1 MNRSCG
7 SSEGQERG
15 VFVVDRPRP
24 EVARVEMRNKIRVRR
39 KGRKRG
45 ESDSMAILYET
56 VGYLYQ
62 KSIQPPTNASKY
74 RS

>member
-1 MNRSCG
+1 MRMYSG
-7 SSEGQERG
+7 
-15 VFVVDRPRP
+15 VDRPRP
-24 EVARVEMRNKIRVRR
+24 EVIE
-39 KGRKRG
+39 GRDEEQATRTKEREKERG
-45 ESDSMAILYET
+45 KSDSMAILYET